1 MSLNERQRRVDNVS
15 PLEQSVHQEVAHTY
29 IFRASDKI
37 IRFKK
42 NLLKHKLCCKAF
54 GLNKINNILKK
65 RYKPPT
71 Q

>member
-37 IRFKK
+37 IRLKK
-42 NLLKHKLCCKAF
+42 NFSNISYVAKLLD
-54 GLNKINNILKK
+54 
-65 RYKPPT
+65 
-71 Q
+71 